1 MSEIVSFKMITGEEI
16 VTELKSTMSLM
27 GSDKATSYVVRRP
40 HILQFQQV
48 PGRPG
53 QLGLA
58 FVPWTLSNPEIDT
71 LEIPA
76 SSVLVKFSPASQV
89 EQQYIQ
95 QTSSIQIA
103 KTI

>member
-1 MSEIVSFKMITGEEI
+1 MSDIVSLKMVTGEEI
-16 VTELKSTMSLM
+16 VSELKSTITSL
-27 GSDKATSYVVRRP
+27 GNDQVTAYVVRRP

-48 PGRPG
+48 RPG

-58 FVPWTLSNPEIDT
+58 FVPWTLSNPEIES

-76 SSVLVKFSPASQV
+76 SSVVVKFSPADSVQ
-89 EQQYIQ
+89 QQYIQ

-103 KTI
+103 KTL

>member
-1 MSEIVSFKMITGEEI
+1 MSEIVSLKMITGEEL
-16 VTELKSTMSLM
+16 VTELKSTLTLL
-27 GSDKATSYVVRRP
+27 GSDKPTSYVVRRP

-48 PGRPG
+48 RPG

-58 FVPWTLSNPEIDT
+58 FVPWTLSNPEIET

-76 SSVLVKFSPASQV
+76 NSVLVKFTPAENVQ
-89 EQQYIQ
+89 QQYLQ

-103 KTI
+103 KTL